1 MNLSVNV
8 RNIKLTEVKF
18 GGRFSGDGGGE
29 FIVKFSGEFIGELG
43 EASRVRMRRL
53 LYIIYKK

>member
-18 GGRFSGDGGGE
+18 GGRFSGEGGGE
-29 FIVKFSGEFIGELG
+29 FIVKFSGEFIGEFG
-43 EASRVRMRRL
+43 GGFARAHAQV
-53 LYIIYKK
+53 IIYNI